1 MKGLFLGFATKTT
14 RDKAPYS
21 EERTVSAV
29 STERIKEWKRS
40 ELGEN
45 EDSSRETSY
54 DGYQRVCV
62 GVLCGCDC
70 VGDKGSVWVWQP

>member
-1 MKGLFLGFATKTT
+1 MKGLFLGFVAEN

-54 DGYQRVCV
+54 HG
-62 GVLCGCDC
+62 
-70 VGDKGSVWVWQP
+70 

>member
-1 MKGLFLGFATKTT
+1 MKGLFLGFAAKTT

-21 EERTVSAV
+21 EERTASAV

-40 ELGEN
+40 EVGEN

-54 DGYQRVCV
+54 DG
-62 GVLCGCDC
+62 
-70 VGDKGSVWVWQP
+70 